1 MCLCA
6 LKNSSYSMSIPK
18 FSAIEMCS
26 RVIDISG
33 SIMILVG
40 GTVRLLAIDLCEMQI
55 GLIQKRN
62 VLGTQKV
69 AFLGIYKPQTAMW
82 TSCSLNTCLHPEQDS
97 DLVGGVVVS
106 VSKSELCM
114 NLAGILI
121 LFFCNGTV
129 WYSRM
134 CR

>member
-26 RVIDISG
+26 RVIGISG

-40 GTVRLLAIDLCEMQI
+40 GTVRLLAIGLCEMQI
-55 GLIQKRN
+55 GFKQKRN

-69 AFLGIYKPQTAMW
+69 A
-82 TSCSLNTCLHPEQDS
+82 S
-97 DLVGGVVVS
+97 
-106 VSKSELCM
+106 
-114 NLAGILI
+114 
-121 LFFCNGTV
+121 
-129 WYSRM
+129 
-134 CR
+134 